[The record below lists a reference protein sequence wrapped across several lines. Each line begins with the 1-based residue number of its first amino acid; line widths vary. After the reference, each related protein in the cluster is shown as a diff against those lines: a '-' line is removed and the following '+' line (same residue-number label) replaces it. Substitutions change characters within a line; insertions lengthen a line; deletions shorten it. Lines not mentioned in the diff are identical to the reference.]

1 MSDQA
6 ESIHQIKLR
15 KYQPKTK
22 GSSGPLGM
30 DADGWKWILTSKQ
43 FAESSSDL
51 CTTIAKMIKKLRID
65 KDLAN
70 TLEAFLSCC
79 LIPLNKNP
87 GLEPMDAGEV
97 LVGKVINSI
106 LWDIIITSVGPLQVQ
121 AGQESGSEAAIH
133 AMSKMYKEQHT
144 EAILLVD
151 AANIFNFV
159 NRKAFL
165 HKNNIVCPLTSIY
178 VQNCYALPSCLL
190 INGGAEIKSSEGT
203 RQGDPVAM
211 SIYALSVILLM
222 LKW

>member
-1 MSDQA
+1 
-6 ESIHQIKLR
+6 
-15 KYQPKTK
+15 
-22 GSSGPLGM
+22 M
-30 DADGWKWILTSKQ
+30 DADGWKRILTSKQ

-51 CTTIAKMIKKLRID
+51 CTTIAKMIKKLCID

-70 TLEAFLSCC
+70 ILEAFLSCC

-106 LWDIIITSVGPLQVQ
+106 LWDIIITSVGPLQVH
-121 AGQESGSEAAIH
+121 AGQESGSEAAVH
-133 AMSKMYKEQHT
+133 AMSKMYKEQHIG
-144 EAILLVD
+144 AILLVD
-151 AANIFNFV
+151 AANTFNSV

-165 HKNNIVCPLTSIY
+165 HTKNNIVCPLISIY
-178 VQNCYALPSCLL
+178 VQNCYALPSHLL
-190 INGGAEIKSSEGT
+190 INGGTEIKSSEGT
-203 RQGDPVAM
+203 RQGDPAGM

>member
-1 MSDQA
+1 
-6 ESIHQIKLR
+6 
-15 KYQPKTK
+15 
-22 GSSGPLGM
+22 
-30 DADGWKWILTSKQ
+30 
-43 FAESSSDL
+43 
-51 CTTIAKMIKKLRID
+51 MIKKLRID

-106 LWDIIITSVGPLQVQ
+106 LWDIIITSVGPLQVH

-133 AMSKMYKEQHT
+133 AMSKMYKKQHT